1 MPIYKMAGRRDGK
14 QKYRVRINFI
24 DLLGKKR
31 QIDRV
36 VYGAEEA
43 KLLELQLKKSIKDET
58 PSKGMT
64 FSELFE
70 EYCAVKKTEVRESTL
85 HKMRRT
91 IRIYVM
97 PVFETDKLKDIN
109 LVKIRK
115 WKTDIDQKDLTLKT
129 KQGIYG
135 EFRAVLNYA
144 VRMEYIPKNIICT
157 VGNFKSTLQI
167 KKEFLYYTPEEFKKF
182 ISTAKEN
189 AEKAQAVGKLREWD
203 YYVFFAIAYYMGMRK
218 GEIYALEWRDIKHGY
233 IHITR
238 SITQK
243 LPGGDRETAPKSKT
257 SIRTI
262 QVPLPLMVILNEHR
276 ERCKGYSGFGEH
288 FKVCGGVKCLR
299 DAQVSDRNKN
309 FAEKSGVKRI
319 RIHDFRHSHASV
331 LANNGVNI
339 QEIARRLGHSN
350 VEITWN
356 TYSHLYPKEEE
367 RATDIL
373 NKIL

>member
-1 MPIYKMAGRRDGK
+1 MPIYKMTGRRDGK

-85 HKMRRT
+85 DKTRR
-91 IRIYVM
+91 IMRIYII
-97 PVFETDKLKDIN
+97 PAFGTDKLKNIN
-109 LVKIRK
+109 LAKIRK
-115 WKTDIDQKDLTLKT
+115 WKTDIDKKDLTLKT

-144 VRMEYIPKNIICT
+144 VRMEYIPRNIISII
-157 VGNFKSTLQI
+157 GNFKSTLQI
-167 KKEFLYYTPEEFKKF
+167 KKEFSYYTPEEFKKF
-182 ISTAKEN
+182 ISAAKEN
-189 AEKAQAVGKLREWD
+189 AEKAQAFGNMREWD

-218 GEIYALEWRDIKHGY
+218 GEIHALEWRDIKHGY

-238 SITQK
+238 SITQN

-257 SIRTI
+257 SARTI
-262 QVPLPLMVILNEHR
+262 QVPLPLMEILDEHR
-276 ERCKGYSGFGEH
+276 ERWKGYVGFCEN
-288 FKVCGGVKCLR
+288 FKVCGGVKL
-299 DAQVSDRNKN
+299 SL
-309 FAEKSGVKRI
+309 
-319 RIHDFRHSHASV
+319 IH
-331 LANNGVNI
+331 I
-339 QEIARRLGHSN
+339 
-350 VEITWN
+350 
-356 TYSHLYPKEEE
+356 
-367 RATDIL
+367 
-373 NKIL
+373 